1 MEKKLKIQKKMK
13 KMEKEDKKRERD
25 NQSMTSRKRNK
36 KTINE

>member
-1 MEKKLKIQKKMK
+1 MEKKTENPKKMK

-25 NQSMTSRKRNK
+25 NQSMISKKRNK